1 MPFHHKLFQ
10 IFRVGTHTS
19 AGGTPLVFSKQDLE
33 HIAVG
38 YSKKRRRA
46 PLVLGHP
53 ADNLPE
59 YGGAD
64 ALFVNG
70 DALYAQAA
78 VSDALQEMVRAGR
91 YKNISPSFI
100 APHSQHNPTPGAYYL
115 RHIGFLGAQ
124 PPAVKGMAALKF
136 SECSGNLSFAECYG
150 IQAASVMQELPV
162 LPPGYQLDKER
173 TKVFMLAADYQRVCP
188 GISFSEAAQ
197 RAETT
202 INNQL

>member
-1 MPFHHKLFQ
+1 MASQHKLFQ
-10 IFRVGTHTS
+10 IFKTGAHTS
-19 AGGTPLVFSKQDLE
+19 MGGTALVFNKQDLE

-38 YSKKRRRA
+38 YSKKRQRA

-53 ADNLPE
+53 ADNIPE
-59 YGGAD
+59 YGEAD

-70 DALYAQAA
+70 DALYAQAT
-78 VSDALQEMVRAGR
+78 VSDALQEMVKAGS
-91 YKNISPSFI
+91 YKYVSPSFI
-100 APHSQHNPTPGAYYL
+100 APNSPHNPTPGAYYL

-124 PPAVKGMAALKF
+124 PPAVKGMAAPAFAECSGALNF
-136 SECSGNLSFAECYG
+136 SECFG
-150 IQAASVMQELPV
+150 IQTASVMQTLPV
-162 LPPGYQLDKER
+162 LPPGYRLDRER

-197 RAETT
+197 RAETV